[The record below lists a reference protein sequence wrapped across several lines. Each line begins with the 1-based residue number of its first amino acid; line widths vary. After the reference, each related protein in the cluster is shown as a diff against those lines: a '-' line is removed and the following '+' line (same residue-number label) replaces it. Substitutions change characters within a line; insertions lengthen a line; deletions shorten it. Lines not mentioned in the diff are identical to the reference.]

1 MKPASVNTFQMKIP
15 DEINRQIKADA
26 SLHGI
31 SKHDWILKA
40 IMQQLERNDKAV

>member
-1 MKPASVNTFQMKIP
+1 MQTASINTFQMKIP

-26 SLHGI
+26 SLNGI

-40 IMQQLERNDKAV
+40 IMRQLERDNKAV